1 MVQVNCTSD
10 LCPHETATYSCKVTD
25 KISSIATVYIIIYI
39 VRMFMT
45 CYGFEKRKGTN
56 SCREYYHHD

>member
-25 KISSIATVYIIIYI
+25 TIWIKWLIQRGPDIDAVLLNSANDIGDTN
-39 VRMFMT
+39 
-45 CYGFEKRKGTN
+45 TN
-56 SCREYYHHD
+56 SADDLIIT